1 MGLQSAAHPEISAQL
16 WKVVYE
22 NGVEVSRDVINYS
35 TYVAAPETY
44 GIGTVSDDPAATEKM
59 NQAILTQDEA
69 QIQAAIQEIL
79 YGVPAENTASGT
91 GTPDGASAE
100 AAGDAANATAANGA
114 VPADGTQTAPAA
126 Q

>member
-1 MGLQSAAHPEISAQL
+1 MLEP
-16 WKVVYE
+16 Y
-22 NGVEVSRDVINYS
+22 R
-35 TYVAAPETY
+35 
-44 GIGTVSDDPAATEKM
+44 
-59 NQAILTQDEA
+59 ILTQDEA